1 MGEKLEQLAAIE
13 GGKAMNGYR
22 LHSQTS
28 GDSGH
33 SLLHL

>member
-1 MGEKLEQLAAIE
+1 MGEKLEQLAATG
-13 GGKAMNGYR
+13 GGKVMNGYR

-33 SLLHL
+33 SLPHL